1 MSINFSY
8 KVIIRKDRISSQ
20 GLAPVLL
27 RITINRIV
35 RYYHLHISVHPSLF
49 DEVKQR
55 IKGNSEDVIKW
66 NYLIGESV
74 HKAENYLFECLK
86 EQKSP
91 TFDEFVLIFEEKRL
105 RDKHSL
111 FDFMQHYI
119 NINKH
124 SYSPKTIRKYQS
136 ELTKLA
142 KFKPV
147 IRFSDVNELFIRSYD
162 KYMREKLDNRTNTV
176 AKSMTFLKSV
186 CQLAVYEGILT
197 KNPFVGYKI
206 KRVPGEREMLN
217 EEELKRLI
225 YIFYHPKEFTITKN
239 EHYCLFYF
247 LFSCFTGLRFGDLE
261 KLTNQNIKDDYIELI
276 QGKTKYKVII
286 PLSKQAKELLNLI
299 DNLNDIHPSV
309 PIFKLFVNQVSN
321 RMLKRIAVLAK
332 IKKRLTFHVSRH
344 TFATISISLNIPL
357 YVVKDM
363 LGHQDIRTTQIYA
376 KVTEQKRSIEIE
388 KWNNFL

>member
-1 MSINFSY
+1 MNFHFSY
-8 KVIIRKDRISSQ
+8 KVIIRKDRMSPQ

-27 RITINRIV
+27 RIIINRVV
-35 RYYHLHISVHPSLF
+35 RYYHLHIYIHPSLF

-55 IKGNSEDVIKW
+55 IKGNSEEVLKW

-74 HKAENYLFECLK
+74 RKAENYLFECLK

-91 TFDEFVLIFEEKRL
+91 TFEEFTLIFEEKRL
-105 RDKHSL
+105 RDKNSL

-124 SYSPKTIRKYQS
+124 TYSPKTIRKYQS
-136 ELTKLA
+136 ELNKLA

-162 KYMREKLDNRTNTV
+162 RYMRETLGNKTNTV

-206 KRVPGEREMLN
+206 KRVPGERETLN

-225 YIFYHPKEFTITKN
+225 YIFYCPEEFTITKN

-261 KLTNQNIKDDYIELI
+261 KLTKQHIKDDYIELI
-276 QGKTKYKVII
+276 QGKTKYKVVI
-286 PLSKQAKELLNLI
+286 PLSRPAKDLLNLI

-309 PIFKLFVNQVSN
+309 PIFKLFSN
-321 RMLKRIAVLAK
+321 AATNRLLKKIAILAN
-332 IKKRLTFHVSRH
+332 IKKRLTFHVARH

-363 LGHQDIRTTQIYA
+363 LGHQDIKTTQIYA
-376 KVTEQKRSIEIE
+376 KVTELKRNKEIE
-388 KWNNFL
+388 KWNNFF